1 MPKRDV
7 YSFPFST
14 IYSLL
19 VDKVERKGR
28 GKRDVDA
35 AINWIFGYSE
45 ERIEE
50 MAQSGVTDSDV
61 HMSAPS
67 PNPKRLQK
75 KGRICGIKV
84 EELEEGKER
93 DMRILD
99 LMVDELAK
107 GKTLKKIF
115 MEE

>member
-50 MAQSGVTDSDV
+50 MAHSDV
-61 HMSAPS
+61 
-67 PNPKRLQK
+67 
-75 KGRICGIKV
+75 
-84 EELEEGKER
+84 
-93 DMRILD
+93 
-99 LMVDELAK
+99 
-107 GKTLKKIF
+107 
-115 MEE
+115 

>member
-1 MPKRDV
+1 MHKRDV

-28 GKRDVDA
+28 EKRDVDA

-50 MAQSGVTDSDV
+50 MAHSDV
-61 HMSAPS
+61 TYSDFLLSAPS
-67 PNPKRLQK
+67 PQSQETTK
-75 KGRICGIKV
+75 
-84 EELEEGKER
+84 EGQ
-93 DMRILD
+93 D
-99 LMVDELAK
+99 LWNK
-107 GKTLKKIF
+107 S
-115 MEE
+115 

>member
-28 GKRDVDA
+28 EKRDVDA
-35 AINWIFGYSE
+35 AIKWIFGYTSE
-45 ERIEE
+45 DIDN
-50 MAQSGVTDSDV
+50 MASSDISYMTFLTSG
-61 HMSAPS
+61 PS
-67 PNPKRLQK
+67 PNPKRLEK
-75 KGRICGIKV
+75 RGRVCGIKV
-84 EELEEGKER
+84 EEILDEKER

>member
-1 MPKRDV
+1 MLMPPSTGSTVIQKRELKKWRIV
-7 YSFPFST
+7 MLP
-14 IYSLL
+14 IL
-19 VDKVERKGR
+19 
-28 GKRDVDA
+28 
-35 AINWIFGYSE
+35 IFFC
-45 ERIEE
+45 
-50 MAQSGVTDSDV
+50 
-61 HMSAPS
+61 PLPP

>member
-7 YSFPFST
+7 FSFPFSR
-14 IYSLL
+14 IYPLL
-19 VDKVERKGR
+19 VSKVEKKGR
-28 GKRDVDA
+28 SRSDVDSV
-35 AINWIFGYSE
+35 ITWLFGYSE
-45 ERIEE
+45 EKISE
-50 MAQSGVTDSDV
+50 MAESDISYLSFLT
-61 HMSAPS
+61 SAPN
-67 PNPKRLQK
+67 PNPKRFEK
-75 KGRICGIKV
+75 KGRVCGIKV

>member
-50 MAQSGVTDSDV
+50 MAHSDV
-61 HMSAPS
+61 TYYDFLLSAPS

-99 LMVDELAK
+99 LMMDELAK

>member
-50 MAQSGVTDSDV
+50 LTHSDV
-61 HMSAPS
+61 TYSDFLLSAPS
-67 PNPKRLQK
+67 PNPTRLQK

-99 LMVDELAK
+99 LMVDEVAK

>member
-50 MAQSGVTDSDV
+50 MMHSDV
-61 HMSAPS
+61 TYSDFLLSAPS

>member
-35 AINWIFGYSE
+35 AINWLFGYSE

-50 MAQSGVTDSDV
+50 LTHSDV
-61 HMSAPS
+61 TYSYFLLSAPS

-84 EELEEGKER
+84 EEMEEGKER